1 MKNRLKGAVSHPHTF
16 CRSYFRNSCSYLH
29 EAVEASDIIVYKH
42 TQSTSSIKLM
52 KLVNCKVTPFQAI
65 KLTCV
70 LELEVKTL
78 KAKVISTR
86 GRQ

>member
-1 MKNRLKGAVSHPHTF
+1 MNNRLKGAVSHPHIF

-29 EAVEASDIIVYKH
+29 EAKAVVEASDTIVYKH

-70 LELEVKTL
+70 LELEVKNL
-78 KAKVISTR
+78 
-86 GRQ
+86 